1 MYPTTAPPGAV
12 VVYKRRFSAIVQSRY
27 LGYRQTNFSN
37 PLIISM
43 IEHIS
48 FNPALRVSDD
58 IELLRATVGRFQR
71 IFTGS
76 GYGFWEWDLQTQHI
90 EWSGGFWERLGYTVE
105 DAASISDAPAVLTY
119 IHPDDREIAIE
130 GTRQHL
136 RSGKPLDV
144 SYRIR
149 TKCGDYIW
157 TQVRAD
163 SLRDDNGQV
172 MIMSGVNF
180 DITEIKKV
188 EAALRESEAR
198 QVRIIQASSDG
209 IWEWYPDRGGFHF
222 SHRCWELL
230 GYDDLDDVLTEGE
243 DRLKIWRKHIYP
255 QDMPKFDHALV
266 EHMAGRAPF
275 DVEYRLVSTLGE
287 IRWIRGR
294 GRAVFNERG
303 RPIMMSG
310 SNMDI
315 TEVKR
320 AEERVIQAK
329 EQAEKANRA
338 KSEFLSG
345 MSHELRTPLNAI
357 LGYAHL
363 FEYDDNLRSQQID
376 NVREIRKA
384 GEHLLQL
391 INDVLDLAKIESGNM
406 TVSLEPV
413 LVSRLI
419 TECFTLV
426 QPQAD
431 AKGIRLSSY
440 LAEFSNTYVIAD
452 HVRFKQ
458 ALLNLLSNAV
468 KYNYMGGEVE
478 VKLATQLG
486 QQLRISV
493 RDTGRGIPLHHQS
506 EVFQP
511 FNRLSAEN
519 TSIEGSGVGLV
530 ITKQLVEMMQG
541 CLDFTSAEGVGTTF
555 WIDFPMATEWNTDS
569 SIRTVASQSY
579 IPAALH
585 VKRTCKVLY
594 IEDNPTNIRLLQ
606 QIFAR
611 YPQLDLDI
619 AEEAF
624 LGIYKAR
631 SLLPDLIILDINLPG
646 MDGYEVL
653 GVLKNDPATRAIPVI
668 GLSANAMPYDIERG
682 RKADF
687 FDYLTKP
694 VDIHRLIDVFNEL
707 LKD

>member
-1 MYPTTAPPGAV
+1 MLFLICQFIADCAIAV
-12 VVYKRRFSAIVQSRY
+12 SRVSSKPS
-27 LGYRQTNFSN
+27 LNSLQT
-37 PLIISM
+37 PM

-48 FNPALRVSDD
+48 FSPSLQTSND
-58 IELLRATVGRFQR
+58 IELLRETVGRFQR
-71 IFTGS
+71 IFNGS
-76 GYGFWEWDLQTQHI
+76 GYGFWEWNLHTQHI
-90 EWSGGFWERLGYTVE
+90 EWSGGFWERLGYGAE
-105 DAASISDAPAVLTY
+105 DAESISDAGKVLMY
-119 IHPDDREIAIE
+119 MHPDDRDYAIE
-130 GTRQHL
+130 AARQHL
-136 RSGKPLDV
+136 RTGRPLDV

-149 TKCGDYIW
+149 TKSGDYIW

-163 SLRDDNGQV
+163 SLRDEQGHAT
-172 MIMSGVNF
+172 IMSGVNF

-209 IWEWYPDRGGFHF
+209 IWEWYADRGGFHF

-243 DRLKIWRKHIYP
+243 DRLKIWRKHIFP
-255 QDMPKFDHALV
+255 QDLPIFDNALI

-275 DVEYRLVSTLGE
+275 DVEYRLVSQQGD

-294 GRAVFNERG
+294 GRAVFNEKG
-303 RPIMMSG
+303 QPIMMSG

-315 TEVKR
+315 TEIKR

-329 EQAEKANRA
+329 EQAEQANRA
-338 KSEFLSG
+338 KSEFLSS

-357 LGYAHL
+357 LGYTQL
-363 FEYDDNLRSQQID
+363 FEYDGNLKPQQIE

-419 TECFTLV
+419 SECFTLV

-431 AKGIRLSSY
+431 AKGIRLV
-440 LAEFSNTYVIAD
+440 ANVAQFNNTYVVAD
-452 HVRFKQ
+452 NVRVKQ
-458 ALLNLLSNAV
+458 VLLNLLSNAV
-468 KYNYMGGEVE
+468 KYNHVGGEVE
-478 VKLATQLG
+478 VQLSMQEG
-486 QQLRISV
+486 QELRISV
-493 RDTGRGIPLHHQS
+493 RDTGRGIPIQRQN

-519 TSIEGSGVGLV
+519 SNIEGSGVGLV
-530 ITKQLVEMMQG
+530 ITKQLVEMMKG
-541 CLDFTSAEGVGTTF
+541 KLDFVSAEGVGTTF
-555 WIDFPMATEWNTDS
+555 WIDFPVATEWNDEPIKKLS
-569 SIRTVASQSY
+569 SNKDYT
-579 IPAALH
+579 PATLN
-585 VKRTCKVLY
+585 VKRRCKVLY
-594 IEDNPTNIRLLQ
+594 VEDNPTNVRLLQ
-606 QIFAR
+606 QIFDR
-611 YPQLDLDI
+611 YPQLELEV

-631 SLLPDLIILDINLPG
+631 SLNPDLVILDINLPG

-653 GVLKNDPATRAIPVI
+653 SVLKNDPSIAAVPVI
-668 GLSANAMPYDIERG
+668 GLSANAMPYDVERG
-682 RKADF
+682 RKAGF

-694 VDIHRLIDVFNEL
+694 VDIHRLIDVLNKL
-707 LKD
+707 LHDN

>member
-1 MYPTTAPPGAV
+1 
-12 VVYKRRFSAIVQSRY
+12 
-27 LGYRQTNFSN
+27 
-37 PLIISM
+37 M

-48 FNPALRVSDD
+48 FNPALQMSDD
-58 IELLRATVGRFQR
+58 LALLRATVGRFQR
-71 IFTGS
+71 IFNGS

-90 EWSGGFWERLGYTVE
+90 EWSGGFWERLGYGPE
-105 DAASISDAPAVLTY
+105 DAASISDSAKVLTY
-119 IHPDDREIAIE
+119 MHPDDQEFAIE
-130 GTRQHL
+130 ATRQHL

-149 TKCGDYIW
+149 TKRGDYIW

-163 SLRDDNGQV
+163 SLRDENGHAT
-172 MIMSGVNF
+172 IMSGVNF

-209 IWEWYPDRGGFHF
+209 IWEWYADRGGFHF

-230 GYDDLDDVLTEGE
+230 GYDDVDDVLTEGE
-243 DRLKIWRKHIYP
+243 DRLKIWRKHIFQ
-255 QDMPKFDHALV
+255 QDLSKFDNALV

-275 DVEYRLVSTLGE
+275 DVEYRLISTQGE

-294 GRAVFNERG
+294 GRAVFNEKG
-303 RPIMMSG
+303 QPIMMSG

-338 KSEFLSG
+338 KSDFLSS

-357 LGYAHL
+357 LGYTQL
-363 FEYDDNLRSQQID
+363 FEYDGNLKPQQID

-431 AKGIRLSSY
+431 AKGIRLSSL

-468 KYNYMGGEVE
+468 KYNFVGGEVE
-478 VKLATQLG
+478 VRLVAQPG
-486 QQLRISV
+486 QHLRISV
-493 RDTGRGIPLHHQS
+493 RDTGRGIPLQRQS

-511 FNRLSAEN
+511 FNRLTAEN
-519 TSIEGSGVGLV
+519 TNIEGSGVGLV
-530 ITKQLVEMMQG
+530 ITKQLVEMMHG
-541 CLDFTSAEGVGTTF
+541 RLDFTSAEGMGTTF
-555 WIDFPMATEWNTDS
+555 WIDFPMAIEWNAE
-569 SIRTVASQSY
+569 SIVRTVSSKDY
-579 IPAALH
+579 TPAELNI
-585 VKRTCKVLY
+585 KRRCKILY
-594 IEDNPTNIRLLQ
+594 VEDNPTNIRLLQ

-631 SLLPDLIILDINLPG
+631 CGRPDLVILDINLPG

-653 GVLKNDPATRAIPVI
+653 SVLKNDPATREIPVI
-668 GLSANAMPYDIERG
+668 GLSANAMPYDVERG
-682 RKADF
+682 RSAGF
-687 FDYLTKP
+687 YDYLTKP

-707 LKD
+707 LHD

>member
-1 MYPTTAPPGAV
+1 MLFLICQFIADCAIAV
-12 VVYKRRFSAIVQSRY
+12 SRVSSKPS
-27 LGYRQTNFSN
+27 LNSLQT
-37 PLIISM
+37 PM

-48 FNPALRVSDD
+48 FSPSLQTSND
-58 IELLRATVGRFQR
+58 IELLRETVGRFQR
-71 IFTGS
+71 IFNGS
-76 GYGFWEWDLQTQHI
+76 GYGFWEWNLHTQHI
-90 EWSGGFWERLGYTVE
+90 EWSGGFWERLGYGAE
-105 DAASISDAPAVLTY
+105 DAESISDAGKVLMY
-119 IHPDDREIAIE
+119 MHPDDRDYAIE
-130 GTRQHL
+130 AARQHL
-136 RSGKPLDV
+136 RTGRPLDV

-149 TKCGDYIW
+149 TKSGDYIW

-163 SLRDDNGQV
+163 SLRDEQGHAT
-172 MIMSGVNF
+172 IMSGVNF

-209 IWEWYPDRGGFHF
+209 IWEWYADRGGFHF

-243 DRLKIWRKHIYP
+243 DRLKIWRKHIFP
-255 QDMPKFDHALV
+255 QDLPIFDNALI

-275 DVEYRLVSTLGE
+275 DVEYRLVSQQGD

-294 GRAVFNERG
+294 GRAVFNEKG
-303 RPIMMSG
+303 QPIMMSG

-315 TEVKR
+315 TEIKR

-329 EQAEKANRA
+329 EQAEQANRA
-338 KSEFLSG
+338 KSEFLSS

-357 LGYAHL
+357 LGYTQL
-363 FEYDDNLRSQQID
+363 FEYDGNLKPQQIE

-419 TECFTLV
+419 SECFTLV

-431 AKGIRLSSY
+431 AKGIRLV
-440 LAEFSNTYVIAD
+440 ANVAQFNNTYVVAD
-452 HVRFKQ
+452 NVRVKQ
-458 ALLNLLSNAV
+458 VLLNLLSNAV
-468 KYNYMGGEVE
+468 KYNHVGGEVE
-478 VKLATQLG
+478 VQLSMQEG
-486 QQLRISV
+486 QELRISV
-493 RDTGRGIPLHHQS
+493 RDTGRGIPIQRQN

-519 TSIEGSGVGLV
+519 SNIEGSGVGLV
-530 ITKQLVEMMQG
+530 ITKQLVEMMKG
-541 CLDFTSAEGVGTTF
+541 KLDFVSAEGVGTTF
-555 WIDFPMATEWNTDS
+555 WIDFPVATEWNDEPIKKLS
-569 SIRTVASQSY
+569 SNKDYT
-579 IPAALH
+579 PATLN
-585 VKRTCKVLY
+585 VKRRCKVLY
-594 IEDNPTNIRLLQ
+594 VEDNPTNVRLLQ
-606 QIFAR
+606 QIFDR
-611 YPQLDLDI
+611 YPQLELEV

-631 SLLPDLIILDINLPG
+631 SLNPDLVILDINLPG

-653 GVLKNDPATRAIPVI
+653 SVLKNDPSIAAVPVI
-668 GLSANAMPYDIERG
+668 GLSANAMPYDVERG
-682 RKADF
+682 RKAGF

-694 VDIHRLIDVFNEL
+694 VDIHRLIDVFNKL
-707 LKD
+707 LHDN

>member
-1 MYPTTAPPGAV
+1 
-12 VVYKRRFSAIVQSRY
+12 
-27 LGYRQTNFSN
+27 
-37 PLIISM
+37 M

-48 FNPALRVSDD
+48 FSPSLQFSDD
-58 IELLRATVGRFQR
+58 IELLRETVGRFQR
-71 IFTGS
+71 IFNGS
-76 GYGFWEWDLQTQHI
+76 GYGFWEWNLQTQHI
-90 EWSGGFWERLGYTVE
+90 EWSGGFWERLGYGPE
-105 DAASISDAPAVLTY
+105 DAESISDAGKVLMY
-119 IHPDDREIAIE
+119 MHPDDREYAVE
-130 GTRQHL
+130 AARQHL

-149 TKCGDYIW
+149 TKSGDYIW

-163 SLRDDNGQV
+163 SLRNESGQATV
-172 MIMSGVNF
+172 MSGVNF

-209 IWEWYPDRGGFHF
+209 IWEWYADRGGFHF

-255 QDMPKFDHALV
+255 QDLPIFDNALI

-275 DVEYRLVSTLGE
+275 DVEYRLVSQQGD

-294 GRAVFNERG
+294 GRAVFNDQG
-303 RPIMMSG
+303 QPIMMSG

-315 TEVKR
+315 TEIKR

-329 EQAEKANRA
+329 EQAEQANRA
-338 KSEFLSG
+338 KSEFLSS

-357 LGYAHL
+357 LGYTQL
-363 FEYDDNLRSQQID
+363 FEYDGNLKPQQIE

-419 TECFTLV
+419 NECFTLV
-426 QPQAD
+426 QPLAD
-431 AKGIRLSSY
+431 AKGIRLSAS
-440 LAEFSNTYVIAD
+440 LGQLNNTYVVAD
-452 HVRFKQ
+452 NVRVKQ
-458 ALLNLLSNAV
+458 VLLNLLSNAV
-468 KYNYMGGEVE
+468 KYNRVGGEVE
-478 VKLATQLG
+478 VHLAVVDG

-493 RDTGRGIPLHHQS
+493 RDTGRGIPLQRQN

-519 TSIEGSGVGLV
+519 SNIEGSGVGLV
-530 ITKQLVEMMQG
+530 ITKQLVEMMRG
-541 CLDFTSAEGVGTTF
+541 KLDFVSEEGVGTTF
-555 WIDFPMATEWNTDS
+555 WIDFPIATEWNDEPIQKPSGTKNYAP
-569 SIRTVASQSY
+569 ASLNVTRS
-579 IPAALH
+579 
-585 VKRTCKVLY
+585 CKVLY
-594 IEDNPTNIRLLQ
+594 VEDNPTNVRLLR
-606 QIFAR
+606 QIFDR
-611 YPQLDLDI
+611 YPQLELEV

-631 SLLPDLIILDINLPG
+631 SLNPDLVILDINLPG

-653 GVLKNDPATRAIPVI
+653 SVLKSDPSTSAIPVI

-682 RKADF
+682 RSAGF

-694 VDIHRLIDVFNEL
+694 VDIHRLIDVFNQL
-707 LKD
+707 LHDH

>member
-1 MYPTTAPPGAV
+1 
-12 VVYKRRFSAIVQSRY
+12 
-27 LGYRQTNFSN
+27 
-37 PLIISM
+37 M

-48 FNPALRVSDD
+48 FSPALQLSDD
-58 IELLRATVGRFQR
+58 LELLRATVGRFQR
-71 IFTGS
+71 IFNGS

-90 EWSGGFWERLGYTVE
+90 EWSGGFWERLGYGPE
-105 DAASISDAPAVLTY
+105 DAESISDASKVLTFM
-119 IHPDDREIAIE
+119 HPDDREFAIE
-130 GTRQHL
+130 AARQHL

-144 SYRIR
+144 SYRIK
-149 TKCGDYIW
+149 TKYGDYIW

-163 SLRDDNGQV
+163 SLRDENGHAT
-172 MIMSGVNF
+172 IMSGVNF

-209 IWEWYPDRGGFHF
+209 IWEWYADRGGFHF

-255 QDMPKFDHALV
+255 QDLSKFDSALV
-266 EHMAGRAPF
+266 EHMAGRSPF
-275 DVEYRLVSTLGE
+275 DVEYRLISTQGD

-294 GRAVFNERG
+294 GRAVFNEKG
-303 RPIMMSG
+303 QPIMMSG

-338 KSEFLSG
+338 KSEFLSS

-357 LGYAHL
+357 LGYTQL
-363 FEYDDNLRSQQID
+363 FEYDGNLKAQQVD

-384 GEHLLQL
+384 GDHLLQL

-431 AKGIRLSSY
+431 AKGIRLSSS

-468 KYNYMGGEVE
+468 KYNHVGGEVE
-478 VKLATQLG
+478 VKLAAQPGQL
-486 QQLRISV
+486 LRISV
-493 RDTGRGIPLHHQS
+493 RDTGRGIPLQRQS

-541 CLDFTSAEGVGTTF
+541 RLDFTSAEGMGTTF
-555 WIDFPMATEWNTDS
+555 WIDFPMATEWNTDAIARS
-569 SIRTVASQSY
+569 ASNKDYS
-579 IPAALH
+579 PAILH
-585 VKRTCKVLY
+585 VQRNCKVLY
-594 IEDNPTNIRLLQ
+594 VEDNPTNIRLLQ

-611 YPQLDLDI
+611 YPQLDLDV

-631 SLLPDLIILDINLPG
+631 SQRPDLIILDINLPG

-653 GVLKNDPATRAIPVI
+653 GVLKNDPDTREIPVI
-668 GLSANAMPYDIERG
+668 GLSANAMPYDVERG
-682 RKADF
+682 RKAGF

-694 VDIHRLIDVFNEL
+694 VDIHRLIDVFNKL
-707 LKD
+707 LQDH

>member
-1 MYPTTAPPGAV
+1 
-12 VVYKRRFSAIVQSRY
+12 
-27 LGYRQTNFSN
+27 
-37 PLIISM
+37 M

-48 FNPALRVSDD
+48 FNPALQLSDD
-58 IELLRATVGRFQR
+58 IELLRTTVGRFQR
-71 IFTGS
+71 IFNGS
-76 GYGFWEWDLQTQHI
+76 GYGFWEWDLQTHHI
-90 EWSGGFWERLGYTVE
+90 EWSGGFWERLGYGPDDVGG
-105 DAASISDAPAVLTY
+105 ISDATNVLAY
-119 IHPDDREIAIE
+119 MHPDDREYAIE
-130 GTRQHL
+130 AARQHL
-136 RSGKPLDV
+136 RSGIPLDV
-144 SYRIR
+144 SYRIK
-149 TKCGDYIW
+149 TKAGDYIW

-163 SLRDDNGQV
+163 SMRDEKGRAI
-172 MIMSGVNF
+172 IMSGVNF

-209 IWEWYPDRGGFHF
+209 IWEWYADRGGFHF

-230 GYDDLDDVLTEGE
+230 GYQDLDDVLTEGE
-243 DRLKIWRKHIYP
+243 DRLKIWRRHIYP
-255 QDMPKFDHALV
+255 QDLSKFDEALV

-275 DVEYRLVSTLGE
+275 DVEYRLINTDGE

-294 GRAVFNERG
+294 GRAVFNDKG
-303 RPIMMSG
+303 QPIMMSG

-338 KSEFLSG
+338 KSEFLSS

-357 LGYAHL
+357 LGYTQL
-363 FEYDDNLRSQQID
+363 FEYDGNLKSQQID

-431 AKGIRLSSY
+431 AKGIRLSSS

-468 KYNYMGGEVE
+468 KYNFVGGEVE
-478 VKLATQLG
+478 VTLAAQPG
-486 QQLRISV
+486 QQLRIGV
-493 RDTGRGIPLHHQS
+493 RDTGRGIPLQRQS

-511 FNRLSAEN
+511 FNRLTAEN
-519 TSIEGSGVGLV
+519 TNIEGSGVGLV

-541 CLDFTSAEGVGTTF
+541 RLEFTSAEGMGTTF
-555 WIDFPMATEWNTDS
+555 WMDFPMAAEWNAESIVRVS
-569 SIRTVASQSY
+569 SHKDYT
-579 IPAALH
+579 PAILH
-585 VKRTCKVLY
+585 VQRPCKVLY
-594 IEDNPTNIRLLQ
+594 VEDNPTNIRLLQ

-611 YPQLDLDI
+611 YPQLELDI

-631 SLLPDLIILDINLPG
+631 STRPDLVILDINLPG

-653 GVLKNDPATRAIPVI
+653 SVLKNDPDTRAIPVI
-668 GLSANAMPYDIERG
+668 GLSANAMPYDVERG
-682 RKADF
+682 RTAGF
-687 FDYLTKP
+687 YDYLTKP
-694 VDIHRLIDVFNEL
+694 VDIHRLIDVFNL
-707 LKD
+707 LLHDH

>member
-1 MYPTTAPPGAV
+1 MNN
-12 VVYKRRFSAIVQSRY
+12 R
-27 LGYRQTNFSN
+27 N
-37 PLIISM
+37 PM

-48 FNPALRVSDD
+48 FNPALQNSDD
-58 IELLRATVGRFQR
+58 LALLRSTVGRFQR
-71 IFTGS
+71 IFNGS
-76 GYGFWEWDLQTQHI
+76 GYGFWEWDLHSQHI
-90 EWSGGFWERLGYTVE
+90 EWSGGFWMRLGYGPE
-105 DAASISDAPAVLTY
+105 DAADICDATKVLMY
-119 IHPDDREIAIE
+119 IHPDDREFAIE
-130 GTRQHL
+130 ATRQHL
-136 RSGKPLDV
+136 RSGKPMDV
-144 SYRIR
+144 SYRIK
-149 TKCGDYIW
+149 TKYGDYIW

-163 SLRDDNGQV
+163 SLRDDSGQV
-172 MIMSGVNF
+172 TVMSGVNF

-209 IWEWYPDRGGFHF
+209 IWEWYADRGGFHF

-243 DRLKIWRKHIYP
+243 DRLKIWRRHIYP
-255 QDMPKFDHALV
+255 QDLAKFDSALV

-275 DVEYRLVSTLGE
+275 DVEYRLISVKGE
-287 IRWIRGR
+287 VRWVRGR
-294 GRAVFNERG
+294 GRAVFNEKG
-303 RPIMMSG
+303 QPIMMSG
-310 SNMDI
+310 TNLDI

-320 AEERVIQAK
+320 AEERVLQAK

-338 KSEFLSG
+338 KSEFLSS

-357 LGYAHL
+357 LGYTQL
-363 FEYDDNLRSQQID
+363 FEYDGNLKTQQIE

-413 LVSRLI
+413 LVSRLLD
-419 TECFTLV
+419 ECFTLV
-426 QPQAD
+426 QTQAD
-431 AKGIRLSSY
+431 ARGIRLTASVST
-440 LAEFSNTYVIAD
+440 FSNNYVIAD
-452 HVRFKQ
+452 HVRCKQ

-468 KYNYMGGEVE
+468 KYNRVGGEVE
-478 VKLATQLG
+478 VTLVAQDEKK
-486 QQLRISV
+486 LRISV
-493 RDTGRGIPLHHQS
+493 RDTGRGIPLQRQR

-519 TSIEGSGVGLV
+519 SNIEGSGVGLV
-530 ITKQLVEMMQG
+530 ITKQLVEMMHG
-541 CLDFTSAEGVGTTF
+541 KLDFASTENVGTTF
-555 WIDFPMATEWNTDS
+555 WMDFPVAAEWNVETLPQS
-569 SIRTVASQSY
+569 SKKDYS
-579 IPAALH
+579 PAMLQ
-585 VKRTCKVLY
+585 VQRKCKVLY
-594 IEDNPTNIRLLQ
+594 VEDNPSNIRLLQ

-611 YPQLDLDI
+611 YPQLELDI

-631 SLLPDLIILDINLPG
+631 SNNPDLVILDINLPG

-653 GVLKNDPATRAIPVI
+653 SVLKNDPSTSKVPVI

-682 RKADF
+682 RNAGF

-694 VDIHRLIDVFNEL
+694 VDINQLIDVFNKL
-707 LKD
+707 LCD

>member
-1 MYPTTAPPGAV
+1 
-12 VVYKRRFSAIVQSRY
+12 
-27 LGYRQTNFSN
+27 
-37 PLIISM
+37 M

-48 FNPALRVSDD
+48 FNPALQLSDD
-58 IELLRATVGRFQR
+58 LELLRTTVGRFQR
-71 IFTGS
+71 IFNGS

-90 EWSGGFWERLGYTVE
+90 EWSGGFWERLGYGPE
-105 DAASISDAPAVLTY
+105 DAASISDSAKVLTY
-119 IHPDDREIAIE
+119 MHPDDHEFAIE
-130 GTRQHL
+130 ATRQHL

-149 TKCGDYIW
+149 TKRGDYIW

-163 SLRDDNGQV
+163 SLRDENGHAT
-172 MIMSGVNF
+172 IMSGVNF

-255 QDMPKFDHALV
+255 QDISKFDNALV

-275 DVEYRLVSTLGE
+275 DVEYRLVSTQGE

-294 GRAVFNERG
+294 GRAVFNEKG

-338 KSEFLSG
+338 KSEFLSS

-357 LGYAHL
+357 LGYTQL
-363 FEYDDNLRSQQID
+363 FEYDGNLKSQQID

-419 TECFTLV
+419 GECFTLV

-431 AKGIRLSSY
+431 AKGIRLSA
-440 LAEFSNTYVIAD
+440 LVAEFSNTYVIAD

-468 KYNYMGGEVE
+468 KYNFVGGEVE
-478 VKLATQLG
+478 VQLVAQSG
-486 QQLRISV
+486 QYLRISV
-493 RDTGRGIPLHHQS
+493 RDTGRGIPLQRQS

-511 FNRLSAEN
+511 FNRLTAEN
-519 TSIEGSGVGLV
+519 TNIEGSGVGLV
-530 ITKQLVEMMQG
+530 ITKQLVEMMHG
-541 CLDFTSAEGVGTTF
+541 RLDFTSAEGMGTTF
-555 WIDFPMATEWNTDS
+555 WIDFPMAIEWNAE
-569 SIRTVASQSY
+569 SIVRTVSSKDY
-579 IPAALH
+579 TPAELN
-585 VKRTCKVLY
+585 VKRRCKILY
-594 IEDNPTNIRLLQ
+594 VEDNPTNIRLLQ

-631 SLLPDLIILDINLPG
+631 SVRPDLVILDINLPG

-653 GVLKNDPATRAIPVI
+653 SVLKNDPATRDIPVI

-682 RKADF
+682 RSAGF
-687 FDYLTKP
+687 YDYLTKP
-694 VDIHRLIDVFNEL
+694 VDIHRLIDVFNKL
-707 LKD
+707 LPD

>member
-1 MYPTTAPPGAV
+1 
-12 VVYKRRFSAIVQSRY
+12 
-27 LGYRQTNFSN
+27 
-37 PLIISM
+37 M

-48 FNPALRVSDD
+48 FSPSLQFSDD
-58 IELLRATVGRFQR
+58 IELLRETVGRFQR
-71 IFTGS
+71 IFNGS
-76 GYGFWEWDLQTQHI
+76 GYGFWEWNLQTQHI
-90 EWSGGFWERLGYTVE
+90 EWSGGFWERLGYGPE
-105 DAASISDAPAVLTY
+105 DAESISDAGKVLMY
-119 IHPDDREIAIE
+119 MHPDDREYAVE
-130 GTRQHL
+130 AARQHL

-149 TKCGDYIW
+149 TKSGDYIW

-163 SLRDDNGQV
+163 SLRDESGQATV
-172 MIMSGVNF
+172 MSGVNF

-209 IWEWYPDRGGFHF
+209 IWEWYADRGGFHF

-255 QDMPKFDHALV
+255 QDLPIFDNALI

-275 DVEYRLVSTLGE
+275 DVEYRLVSQQGD

-294 GRAVFNERG
+294 GRAVFNDQG
-303 RPIMMSG
+303 QPIMMSG

-315 TEVKR
+315 TEIKR

-329 EQAEKANRA
+329 EQAEHANRA
-338 KSEFLSG
+338 KSEFLSS

-357 LGYAHL
+357 LGYTQL
-363 FEYDDNLRSQQID
+363 FEYDGNLKPQQIE

-419 TECFTLV
+419 NECFTLV
-426 QPQAD
+426 QPLAD
-431 AKGIRLSSY
+431 AKGIRLSAS
-440 LAEFSNTYVIAD
+440 LGQLNNTYVVAD
-452 HVRFKQ
+452 NVRVKQ
-458 ALLNLLSNAV
+458 VLLNLLSNAV
-468 KYNYMGGEVE
+468 KYNRVGGEVE
-478 VKLATQLG
+478 VHLAVVDG

-493 RDTGRGIPLHHQS
+493 RDTGRGIPLQRQN

-519 TSIEGSGVGLV
+519 SNIEGSGVGLV
-530 ITKQLVEMMQG
+530 ITKQLVAMMRG
-541 CLDFTSAEGVGTTF
+541 KLDFVSEEGVGTTF
-555 WIDFPMATEWNTDS
+555 WIDFPIATEWNDEPIQKPSGTKNYAP
-569 SIRTVASQSY
+569 ASLNVTRS
-579 IPAALH
+579 
-585 VKRTCKVLY
+585 CKVLY
-594 IEDNPTNIRLLQ
+594 VEDNPTNVRLLR
-606 QIFAR
+606 QIFDR
-611 YPQLDLDI
+611 YPQLELEV

-631 SLLPDLIILDINLPG
+631 SLNPDLVILDINLPG

-653 GVLKNDPATRAIPVI
+653 SVLKSDPSTSAIPVI

-682 RKADF
+682 RSAGF

-694 VDIHRLIDVFNEL
+694 VDIHRLIDVFNQL
-707 LKD
+707 LHDH

>member
-1 MYPTTAPPGAV
+1 MAKDRG
-12 VVYKRRFSAIVQSRY
+12 S
-27 LGYRQTNFSN
+27 L
-37 PLIISM
+37 
-43 IEHIS
+43 IEHIGLNS
-48 FNPALRVSDD
+48 PLPSTDD
-58 IELLRATVGRFQR
+58 LEALRATIGRFQR
-71 IFTGS
+71 IFHGS
-76 GYGFWEWDLQTQHI
+76 GYGFWEWDLENQHF
-90 EWSGGFWERLGYTVE
+90 EWSGRFWARLGYGPD
-105 DAASISDAPAVLTY
+105 DAKDICDAYKVLTY
-119 IHPDDREIAIE
+119 IHPDDREFSMEA
-130 GTRQHL
+130 TRQHL
-136 RSGKPLDV
+136 RSGKPMDFA
-144 SYRIR
+144 YRIR
-149 TKCGDYIW
+149 TKQGDYVW

-163 SLRDDNGQV
+163 SVRGANGQV
-172 MIMSGVNF
+172 RLISGVNF

-209 IWEWYPDRGGFHF
+209 IWEWYADRGGFHF

-230 GYDDLDDVLTEGE
+230 GYEDLDDVLTEGE
-243 DRLKIWRKHIYP
+243 DRLKIWRRHIYP
-255 QDMPKFDHALV
+255 QDLPKFDNALV

-275 DVEYRLVSTLGE
+275 DVEYRLVNIQGE

-294 GRAVFNERG
+294 GRAVFNEKG
-303 RPIMMSG
+303 QPIMMSG
-310 SNMDI
+310 TNMDI

-338 KSEFLSG
+338 KSEFLSS

-357 LGYAHL
+357 LGYTQL
-363 FEYDDNLRSQQID
+363 FEFDGNLKAQQIE

-413 LVSRLI
+413 LVSRLV

-431 AKGIRLSSY
+431 ARGIRLS
-440 LAEFSNTYVIAD
+440 ARMGEQGNTYIIAD
-452 HVRFKQ
+452 HIRCKQ

-468 KYNYMGGEVE
+468 KYNQVGGDVE
-478 VKLATQLG
+478 AVLSVQEG
-486 QQLRISV
+486 QKLRISV
-493 RDTGRGIPLHHQS
+493 RDTGRGIPLSRQG

-511 FNRLSAEN
+511 FNRLNAEN
-519 TSIEGSGVGLV
+519 TSVEGSGVGLV
-530 ITKQLVEMMQG
+530 ITKQLVEMMHG
-541 CLDFTSAEGVGTTF
+541 TLDFSSAEGVGTVF
-555 WIDFPMATEWNTDS
+555 WMDFPIDPEWTSES
-569 SIRTVASQSY
+569 SLPQRKKDYSMVE
-579 IPAALH
+579 LE
-585 VKRTCKVLY
+585 VKRKCKVLY
-594 IEDNPTNIRLLQ
+594 VEDNPTNVRLLQ

-611 YPQLDLDI
+611 YPQLELEI

-631 SLLPDLIILDINLPG
+631 STKPDLIILDINLPG

-653 GVLKNDPATRAIPVI
+653 SVLKNDSFTSGIPVI

-682 RKADF
+682 RSAGF

-694 VDIHRLIDVFNEL
+694 VDINQLINVFNKL
-707 LKD
+707 LRD

>member
-1 MYPTTAPPGAV
+1 
-12 VVYKRRFSAIVQSRY
+12 
-27 LGYRQTNFSN
+27 
-37 PLIISM
+37 M

-48 FNPALRVSDD
+48 FNPALQSSDD
-58 IELLRATVGRFQR
+58 LGLLRATVGRFQR

-76 GYGFWEWDLQTQHI
+76 GYGFWEWDLKTQHI
-90 EWSGGFWERLGYTVE
+90 EWSGGFWERLGFTVE
-105 DAASISDAPAVLTY
+105 DAANISDAAAVLSY
-119 IHPDDREIAIE
+119 IHPDDREVAIE
-130 GTRQHL
+130 ATRQHL
-136 RSGKPLDV
+136 RSGTQLDV

-149 TKCGDYIW
+149 TKTGEYIW

-163 SLRDDNGQV
+163 SVRDDNGQV
-172 MIMSGVNF
+172 LIMSGVNF

-255 QDMPKFDHALV
+255 QDMSKFDNALV

-275 DVEYRLVSTLGE
+275 DVEYRLVSTQGE
-287 IRWIRGR
+287 IRWVRGR
-294 GRAVFNERG
+294 GRAVFNEKG
-303 RPIMMSG
+303 RPVMMSG

-329 EQAEKANRA
+329 EQAEQANRA
-338 KSEFLSG
+338 KSEFLSS

-357 LGYAHL
+357 LGYTQL
-363 FEYDDNLRSQQID
+363 FEYDGNLKPQQVD

-419 TECFTLV
+419 IECFTLV

-431 AKGIRLSSY
+431 AKGIRLSSS

-468 KYNYMGGEVE
+468 KYNYVGGEVE
-478 VKLATQLG
+478 VKLSAQPGQL
-486 QQLRISV
+486 LRIGV
-493 RDTGRGIPLHHQS
+493 RDTGRGIPLQRQN

-511 FNRLSAEN
+511 FNRLNAEN

-541 CLDFTSAEGVGTTF
+541 QLDFTSAEGAGTTF

-569 SIRTVASQSY
+569 IVRSVSSRDYS
-579 IPAALH
+579 PAVLN
-585 VKRTCKVLY
+585 VRRNCKVLY
-594 IEDNPTNIRLLQ
+594 VEDNPTNIRLLQ
-606 QIFAR
+606 QIFTR
-611 YPQLDLDI
+611 YPQLELEI

-646 MDGYEVL
+646 MNGYDVL
-653 GVLKNDPATRAIPVI
+653 DVLKNDPETLGIPVI
-668 GLSANAMPYDIERG
+668 GLSANAMPYDVERG
-682 RKADF
+682 RKAGF

-694 VDIHRLIDVFNEL
+694 VDIHRLIAVFNEL
-707 LKD
+707 LQDY

>member
-1 MYPTTAPPGAV
+1 
-12 VVYKRRFSAIVQSRY
+12 
-27 LGYRQTNFSN
+27 
-37 PLIISM
+37 M

-48 FNPALRVSDD
+48 FSPKLQLSDD
-58 IELLRATVGRFQR
+58 IELLRNTVGRFQR
-71 IFTGS
+71 IFNGS

-90 EWSGGFWERLGYTVE
+90 EWSGGFWERLGYGPE
-105 DAASISDAPAVLTY
+105 DAEKISDASEVLTFM
-119 IHPDDREIAIE
+119 HPDDREFAIE
-130 GTRQHL
+130 AARQHL

-144 SYRIR
+144 AYRIR
-149 TKCGDYIW
+149 TKTGDYIW

-163 SLRDDNGQV
+163 SLRDAHGRAT
-172 MIMSGVNF
+172 IMSGVNF
-180 DITEIKKV
+180 DITESKKV

-209 IWEWYPDRGGFHF
+209 IWEWYADRGGFHF

-230 GYDDLDDVLTEGE
+230 GYEDVDDVLTEGE
-243 DRLKIWRKHIYP
+243 DRLKIWRQHIFP
-255 QDMPKFDHALV
+255 QDLSIFDNALV
-266 EHMAGRAPF
+266 EHLAGRAPF
-275 DVEYRLVSTLGE
+275 DVEYRLVSRQGE
-287 IRWIRGR
+287 VRWIRAR
-294 GRAVFNERG
+294 GRAVFDQKG
-303 RPIMMSG
+303 QPIMMSG

-338 KSEFLSG
+338 KSDFLSS

-357 LGYAHL
+357 LGYTQL
-363 FEYDDNLRSQQID
+363 FEYDGNLKSQQID

-419 TECFTLV
+419 AECFTLV

-431 AKGIRLSSY
+431 AKGVRLSTS

-468 KYNYMGGEVE
+468 KYNFVGGEVD
-478 VKLATQLG
+478 VKLSAQPG

-493 RDTGRGIPLHHQS
+493 RDTGRGIPLQRQS

-511 FNRLSAEN
+511 FNRLAAEN
-519 TSIEGSGVGLV
+519 TNIEGSGVGLV

-541 CLDFTSAEGVGTTF
+541 RLDFTSAEGMGTTF
-555 WIDFPMATEWNTDS
+555 WIDLPMAMEWNVDS
-569 SIRTVASQSY
+569 IVRTSSNKDY
-579 IPAALH
+579 TPAALN
-585 VKRTCKVLY
+585 VKRRCKVLY
-594 IEDNPTNIRLLQ
+594 VEDNPTNIRLLQ

-611 YPQLDLDI
+611 YPQLELEI

-631 SLLPDLIILDINLPG
+631 SMHPDLVILDINLPG

-653 GVLKNDPATRAIPVI
+653 SVLKNDPTTRLIPVI
-668 GLSANAMPYDIERG
+668 GLSANAMPYDVERG
-682 RKADF
+682 RNADF
-687 FDYLTKP
+687 YDYLTKP
-694 VDIHRLIDVFNEL
+694 VDIQRLIEVFNKL
-707 LKD
+707 LHDH

>member
-1 MYPTTAPPGAV
+1 MT
-12 VVYKRRFSAIVQSRY
+12 
-27 LGYRQTNFSN
+27 SN
-37 PLIISM
+37 RNPM

-48 FNPALRVSDD
+48 FNPSLQTSDD
-58 IELLRATVGRFQR
+58 LELLRATVGRFQR
-71 IFTGS
+71 IFNGS
-76 GYGFWEWDLQTQHI
+76 GYGFWEWDLVHQHI
-90 EWSGGFWERLGYTVE
+90 EWSGGFWMRLGYGPE
-105 DAASISDAPAVLTY
+105 DAKDICDASKVLTY
-119 IHPDDREIAIE
+119 IHPDDREFAVE
-130 GTRQHL
+130 ATRQHL
-136 RSGKPLDV
+136 RTGRPMDV
-144 SYRIR
+144 SYRIK
-149 TKCGDYIW
+149 TKAGDYIW

-163 SLRDDNGQV
+163 SMRDENGQV
-172 MIMSGVNF
+172 TIMSGVNF

-209 IWEWYPDRGGFHF
+209 IWEWYADRGGFHF

-243 DRLKIWRKHIYP
+243 DRLKIWRRHIYQ
-255 QDMPKFDHALV
+255 QDLAKFDNALI

-275 DVEYRLVSTLGE
+275 DVEYRLISTSGE

-294 GRAVFNERG
+294 GRAVFNEKG
-303 RPIMMSG
+303 QPIMMSG

-338 KSEFLSG
+338 KSEFLSS

-357 LGYAHL
+357 LGYTQL
-363 FEYDDNLRSQQID
+363 FEYDGNLKSQQIE

-413 LVSRLI
+413 LVSRLLD
-419 TECFTLV
+419 ECFTLV
-426 QPQAD
+426 QTQAD
-431 AKGIRLSSY
+431 ARGIRLT
-440 LAEFSNTYVIAD
+440 ANITDHINTYVIAD
-452 HVRFKQ
+452 HVRCKQ

-468 KYNYMGGEVE
+468 KYNHVGGEVE
-478 VKLATQLG
+478 VTLSAQEGLK
-486 QQLRISV
+486 LRISV
-493 RDTGRGIPLHHQS
+493 RDTGRGIPLQRQN

-519 TSIEGSGVGLV
+519 STIEGSGVGLV

-541 CLDFTSAEGVGTTF
+541 KLDFSSAENVGTTF
-555 WIDFPMATEWNTDS
+555 WMDFPVATEWSADTLPSAHRKKDYS
-569 SIRTVASQSY
+569 
-579 IPAALH
+579 PAILN
-585 VKRTCKVLY
+585 VQRCCRVLY
-594 IEDNPTNIRLLQ
+594 VEDNPTNIRLLQ

-611 YPQLDLDI
+611 YPQLELDI

-631 SLLPDLIILDINLPG
+631 STNPDLIILDINLPG

-653 GVLKNDPATRAIPVI
+653 AVLKNDPSTSQIPVV

-682 RKADF
+682 RNAGF

-694 VDIHRLIDVFNEL
+694 VDINQLIEVFNKL
-707 LKD
+707 LHD